1 MITVYGIPNCD
12 TVKKAKKWLEK
23 QDINYSFHDF
33 RKDGLTQKQ
42 VKTWIAEIGLD
53 QLVNKRST
61 TWKTLPK
68 KQQESFDEKSAV
80 TLIVEN
86 PTLIKR
92 PLIDN
97 GKQKAVGFNEEKYL
111 ALFS

>member
-23 QDINYSFHDF
+23 QAINYTFYDF
-33 RKDGLTQKQ
+33 RKEGITQKQ
-42 VKTWIAEIGLD
+42 VKDWVETLGLE

-61 TWKTLPK
+61 TWKALPK
-68 KQQESFDEKSAV
+68 TQQESFDKKSAIP
-80 TLIVEN
+80 LIVEN

-92 PLIDN
+92 PLIEN
-97 GKQKAVGFNEEKYL
+97 GKDITVGFNEEKYL

>member
-1 MITVYGIPNCD
+1 MINVYGIANCD

-23 QDINYSFHDF
+23 QDINYNFHDF

-42 VKTWIAEIGLD
+42 VKGWIDELGLE
-53 QLVNKRST
+53 QLINKRST
-61 TWKTLPK
+61 TWKALT
-68 KQQESFDEKSAV
+68 KQQQDSLDKNNAV
-80 TLIVEN
+80 TLIIEN

-92 PLIDN
+92 PLIEN
-97 GKQKAVGFNEEKYL
+97 GQKKSVGFNEEKFL